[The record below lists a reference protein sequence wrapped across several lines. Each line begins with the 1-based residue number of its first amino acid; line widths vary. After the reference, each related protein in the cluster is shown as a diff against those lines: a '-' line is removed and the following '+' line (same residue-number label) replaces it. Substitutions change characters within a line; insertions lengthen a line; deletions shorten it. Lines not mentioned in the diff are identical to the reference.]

1 MTLSSL
7 THSVYAQI
15 EIALS
20 CGASL
25 AVQLDH
31 PSHSL
36 PEKLTISQWEMV

>member
-7 THSVYAQI
+7 TQSVCTQI

-25 AVQLDH
+25 AVQLGH

-36 PEKLTISQWEMV
+36 PEKLTIGQWEMV